1 MAEEKS
7 GGSKIIWIVVSV
19 VVVIA
24 AIIVGLRFVNK
35 TPTAPEEPVQV
46 GSIDKDKIFE
56 QEEFKKIDAQIE
68 EITKSYMIKFEEETK
83 DLDENDEKDLN
94 KILEL
99 RRQFQNELAMERLK
113 LIKPAYDRIAAAVAN
128 VAIKDQLNVI
138 LDKRIVVCGAEDITD
153 KVIAMLDEKSEIEMP
168 DESITEPLS
177 AQSKIGY
184 FDQEVVVSTKD
195 FLDAD
200 MELQNKALEMDKQL
214 QKIIQDKNL
223 NENDVQELSIQFGQE
238 LQKFR
243 DDLYAPITR
252 KVNRIVEKAARDRKV
267 SLVVDK
273 ESIMYGGVN
282 LTNEVMGELT
292 GVGKPKD
299 ASTEADSA
307 FPEEET
313 DTP

>member
-1 MAEEKS
+1 M
-7 GGSKIIWIVVSV
+7 
-19 VVVIA
+19 
-24 AIIVGLRFVNK
+24 
-35 TPTAPEEPVQV
+35 
-46 GSIDKDKIFE
+46 
-56 QEEFKKIDAQIE
+56 
-68 EITKSYMIKFEEETK
+68 
-83 DLDENDEKDLN
+83 
-94 KILEL
+94 EL

-113 LIKPAYDRIAAAVAN
+113 LIKPVYDRIAAAVAN
-128 VAIKDQLNVI
+128 VAVKDQLNVI
-138 LDKRIVVCGAEDITD
+138 LDKRVVVCGAEDITD
-153 KVIAMLDEKSEIEMP
+153 KVIAMLEENTEIEMP

-214 QKIIQDKNL
+214 QKIIQDENL
-223 NENDVQELSIQFGQE
+223 SENDVQELSIQFGQE

-252 KVNRIVEKAARDRKV
+252 KVNRIVEKAARERKV

-273 ESIMYGGVN
+273 ENIMYGGVN
-282 LTNEVMGELT
+282 LTNEVMTELT
-292 GVGKPKD
+292 GVGAKPKD
-299 ASTEADSA
+299 TPTEADAA